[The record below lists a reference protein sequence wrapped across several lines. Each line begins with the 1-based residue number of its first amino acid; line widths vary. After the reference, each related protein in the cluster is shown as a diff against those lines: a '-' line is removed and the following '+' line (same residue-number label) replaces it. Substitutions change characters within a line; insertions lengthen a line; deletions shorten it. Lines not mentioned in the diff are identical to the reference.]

1 MEIIHKKLNQ
11 SKMRIIIIEDE
22 LKIAH
27 YLQDLLLEIEPQ
39 ISVLAKLATVAE
51 SVSWLKAHTCD
62 LIFMDINLGKELAF
76 KIFEQVEVKTPVIFT
91 TAYDQYALQAF
102 KVNSLDYLLKPID
115 KQALNQSLQKYKLW
129 QEPASLNL
137 NNLLAAFQKPTQE
150 YQKRFMATSG
160 EKIVSVKTEE
170 IAYFAGHQRYVFLVN
185 FKNEQY
191 LVDFTLEKLEELL
204 NPYQFFRINRQFI
217 VNFEAIKNMYAYLRG
232 RIKLELNPP
241 SKEDTVVSIERATA
255 FKQWLNR

>member
-1 MEIIHKKLNQ
+1 
-11 SKMRIIIIEDE
+11 MRVIIIEDE
-22 LKIAH
+22 AKIAQ
-27 YLQDLLLEIEPQ
+27 YLEDLLLNIDPKIQ
-39 ISVLAKLATVAE
+39 ILAKLNAVNPA
-51 SVSWLKAHTCD
+51 VHWLKNHTAD
-62 LIFMDINLGKELAF
+62 LIFMDINLDKEIAF
-76 KIFEQVEVKTPVIFT
+76 KIFEQVEVKIPVIFT

-115 KQALNQSLQKYKLW
+115 KQALSKALLKFQSW
-129 QEPASLNL
+129 
-137 NNLLAAFQKPTQE
+137 QKPADYDLSKLIQSIQTPSKE

-160 EKIVSVKTEE
+160 EKIISVKVEE
-170 IAYFAGHQRYVFLVN
+170 IAYFVGHQRYVFLVN

-204 NPYQFFRINRQFI
+204 NPNDFFRINRQFI
-217 VNFEAIKNMYAYLRG
+217 VNFNAIKNMYAYLRG

-241 SKEDTVVSIERATA
+241 SKEDTVVSIERAAA